1 MSFFKKVFKKS
12 GLGAIVGAL
21 TGLALAPFTGG
32 QSLWLTAGALGAAGA
47 ASGAMQGYEEQKQ
60 ENLAKEAQEKEMVAA
75 SAQTP
80 AYQEQDA
87 GFKTVV
93 QKRRGLASTVLAK
106 AKPSRGSGKTTTA

>member
-1 MSFFKKVFKKS
+1 MSLFKKMFKGG
-12 GLGAIVGAL
+12 GLGAILGTL

-47 ASGAMQGYEEQKQ
+47 ASGAVQGYEEQKQ
-60 ENLAKEAQEKEMVAA
+60 EDLAKEAQQKELVAA
-75 SAQTP
+75 SARTP
-80 AYQEQDA
+80 AYQAQDA

-106 AKPSRGSGKTTTA
+106 GQSSRGSGKTTTA